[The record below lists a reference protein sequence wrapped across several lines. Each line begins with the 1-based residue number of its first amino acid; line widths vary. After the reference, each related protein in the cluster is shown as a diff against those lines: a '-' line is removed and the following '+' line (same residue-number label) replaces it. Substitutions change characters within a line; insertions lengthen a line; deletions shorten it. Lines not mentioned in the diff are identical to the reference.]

1 MGGRPISQL
10 KDQPIILTGG
20 AGFIGSAFLWKLN
33 QLGETNVIVVDHN
46 DSAVKMA
53 NLTPLSYADY
63 QEKDVFLKNLQS
75 GKVSSRVKAVFHIGA
90 CSATTETDAEY
101 LKRNNFEYSKIL
113 AEWSLTNRI
122 PFFYA
127 SSAATYGDGS
137 LGYSDEDAA
146 TPKYKPLNLYGLSK
160 QQFDLWLL
168 EKGLANKVVG
178 FKYFNVFGP
187 NEYHKEDMR
196 SLVVKAY
203 EQIKRDGKIKLFKSY
218 KPEYKD
224 GEQKRDFIYVKDA
237 VDLMHEFYR
246 NPAIKGIYNIGTGRA
261 RTWNDLAEAIF
272 SVLGMKPVIE
282 YIEMP
287 AAIKDKYQYYTEAD
301 LKKLRRA
308 GIDFQF
314 TPLEKAA
321 ADYVVNYLEKS
332 FARL

>member
-1 MGGRPISQL
+1 MGGRPINQL
-10 KDQPIILTGG
+10 EASTIILTGG

-33 QLGETNVIVVDHN
+33 QLGETNVLVVDHD
-46 DSAVKMA
+46 DSPVKME
-53 NLTPLSYADY
+53 NLKSLAYLDY
-63 QEKDVFLKNLQS
+63 KEKDVFLKNLQS
-75 GKVSSRVKAVFHIGA
+75 GKLSNKLKAVFHIGA

-101 LKRNNFEYSKIL
+101 LQRNNFEYSKVL
-113 AEWSLTNRI
+113 AEWSLKNNI

-127 SSAATYGDGS
+127 SSAATYGDGR
-137 LGYSDEDAA
+137 LGYSDEDSA
-146 TPKYKPLNLYGLSK
+146 TPKYQPLNLYGQSK

-168 EKGLANKVVG
+168 ENNLTGKVVG

-203 EQIKRDGKIKLFKSY
+203 EQIKRDGKIRLFKSY

-237 VDLMHEFYR
+237 VELMYYFYTH
-246 NPAIKGIYNIGTGRA
+246 PKIKGIYNIGTGQA
-261 RTWNDLAEAIF
+261 RTWNDLAAAIF
-272 SVLGMKPVIE
+272 NALGLPVNIE

-287 AAIKDKYQYYTEAD
+287 AAIKDKYQYYTAAD
-301 LKKLRRA
+301 LTKLRRA
-308 GIDFQF
+308 GIDFKF
-314 TPLEKAA
+314 TPLEKAV